1 MQRPQPS
8 RVGSAPL
15 PTLIAATW
23 LAAWLVQA
31 APVLA
36 QSPAPA
42 RAASPPATAVA
53 DTTQNRL
60 DPQSPGV
67 NVVDDADPLPPLSPR
82 AKDLLTGHLMLTA
95 SVGPTWS
102 LGRLGSDMLAGD
114 SFGAGLGAQ
123 ADAGFGVSR
132 QVVVGAWGSLARYAD
147 GDDCDPPKA
156 NAPPSS
162 AIKACNGESFA
173 VGPFVR
179 YQLSQ
184 GLRFD
189 PWVLAGAAYRQVTLN
204 DVNGVTGTFRGMS
217 WMRLELGG
225 DYYLFS
231 GFGFGPYAGFAL
243 SSYWD
248 RPSGAGAA
256 RVSTELNFGLR
267 LLLDVPGR

>member
-8 RVGSAPL
+8 RIGSGPL

-23 LAAWLVQA
+23 LASA
-31 APVLA
+31 APAFA

-42 RAASPPATAVA
+42 ASPPASSIA
-53 DTTQNRL
+53 DTSQNRL
-60 DPQSPGV
+60 DPRSPGM
-67 NVVDDADPLPPLSPR
+67 NVVDDADPLPPLTPR

-102 LGRLGSDMLAGD
+102 LGRLGSDILARD
-114 SFGAGLGAQ
+114 TFGTGLGAQ
-123 ADAGFGVSR
+123 ADVGLGVSR
-132 QVVVGAWGSLARYAD
+132 SVVVGAWGSFTRYAD
-147 GDDCDPPKA
+147 GNDCKSLEGGTKPPA
-156 NAPPSS
+156 
-162 AIKACNGESFA
+162 ACNGQALA

-179 YQLSQ
+179 YQLLQ

-189 PWVLAGAAYRQVTLN
+189 PWVLVGAAYRQLSAEDT
-204 DVNGVTGTFRGMS
+204 DGIQQKYSGMS
-217 WMRLELGG
+217 WMRLEMGG
-225 DYYLFS
+225 DYYVLS
-231 GFGFGPYAGFAL
+231 GFGFGPYAGLAL

-248 RPSGAGAA
+248 RPSAAGEA